1 MKPLKTVNKS
11 ENVNTKVE
19 NVLETI
25 AQQQNEVENEISELE
40 TLKLELATLN
50 TNSDEFMELETKISE
65 LELENVVKVEH
76 AKSYFLQ
83 GSNQL
88 LLYIYNQSVKG
99 NYVHLNE
106 LWKEALKVVN
116 AANEPKPFTWNAFT
130 RTWNTSTITL
140 NKNKVE
146 NVKNAPNF
154 GKISA
159 KGKVLKYELEQ
170 ISFVEAMNTNLND
183 EKLKPMF
190 SEFSNEKGKIEVKLQ
205 VISEILTDELRKGI
219 PNKTTKL
226 GNRFKIY
233 NSSLELVKKY
243 LIAKGAQVEQFE
255 A

>member
-1 MKPLKTVNKS
+1 MKNLKTVS
-11 ENVNTKVE
+11 EKGNVQSQVE

-25 AQQQNEVENEISELE
+25 SNQQSQVENEISELE
-40 TLKLELATLN
+40 TLKLKLATLDH
-50 TNSDEFMELETKISE
+50 NSDEYMDLEAKISE
-65 LELENVVKVEH
+65 KELENVVKVEH

-106 LWKEALKVVN
+106 LWQQALKVVN

-154 GKISA
+154 GKISS

-170 ISFVEAMNTNLND
+170 ISFVESINTNLND

-190 SEFSNEKGKIEVKLQ
+190 KEFSNENGKIEVKMQ
-205 VISEILTDELRKGI
+205 VISEILNDELRKGI

-243 LIAKGAQVEQFE
+243 LIAKGAQIEQFE